1 MANPDYPSV
10 KADVPA
16 PPLSFIADL
25 VQASPTLTTGPVL
38 AMLLALQINRIRLF
52 QAGRDGYTQVLE
64 RRVDRD
70 VHDSDAET
78 RVGKLT
84 SLDEAVRD
92 AVAELT
98 NLEGVRSVD
107 IALDLTVGTADES
120 LSSDLDT
127 APLLEGQDLSELSSP
142 GVTPDAA
149 APESELH
156 TDEFFTAADA
166 AAMLGVSKSTIT
178 RRIRKGEIIGFCG
191 FKKALRIPRDQFNH
205 GDVVAGV
212 AEILARFQGED
223 ENATFDHK
231 EAWIFLCSTLYPGDP
246 APRPIDRLRA
256 ASRERPWQS
265 IVAELVAVKESLDYG
280 DHI

>member
-1 MANPDYPSV
+1 MATPDYPSV

-25 VQASPTLTTGPVL
+25 MQASPPLTTGPVL
-38 AMLLALQINRIRLF
+38 AILLALQVNRIRLF
-52 QAGRDGYTQVLE
+52 KAGPDGCTQVLE
-64 RRVDRD
+64 RRVDRG

-78 RVGKLT
+78 KVAKLT
-84 SLDEAVRD
+84 SLEEAVRD
-92 AVAELT
+92 AVVELT
-98 NLEGVRSVD
+98 KLGGVRSVD
-107 IALDLTVGTADES
+107 IALDLTVGTAHES

-127 APLLEGQDLSELSSP
+127 APLLEGQNLSELSNP

-156 TDEFFTAADA
+156 TEEFVTAADA

-212 AEILARFQGED
+212 AEILAQFPGDD
-223 ENATFDHK
+223 ESATFDHK
-231 EAWIFLCSTLYPGDP
+231 EAWIFLCSTLYQGAPE
-246 APRPIDRLRA
+246 PRPIDRLRA

-280 DHI
+280 DHV